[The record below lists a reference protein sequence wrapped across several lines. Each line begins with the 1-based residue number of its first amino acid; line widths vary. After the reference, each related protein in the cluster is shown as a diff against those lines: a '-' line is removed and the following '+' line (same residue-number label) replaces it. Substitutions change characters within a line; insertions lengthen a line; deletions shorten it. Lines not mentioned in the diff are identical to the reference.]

1 MAYLNSGSGPGGLL
15 SDQPA
20 LSAQEPAK
28 GSVNP
33 NFGSNFSLGVGLT
46 PAQSQ
51 NLGASPAPST
61 TPQQGG
67 TQEAKTAFD
76 NAAKRYD
83 TAPVGPMDVVDLAD
97 VNTNRRFGLFGKR
110 TDVQGLISRGFNYLD
125 DNGQIVQVK
134 PGEMSEEDFLALA
147 GNAKNNQSL
156 AQKYGIGN
164 TNGWT
169 RDAIE
174 FRRRQYQGSN
184 PYMTF
189 DPTKPAQ
196 STTPTTAEGTTG
208 KKSYNWDIS
217 FDKEGDFSWDD
228 ISARLIKAMYAN
240 GKYDILDQM
249 LDNGK
254 ITDNGLSAFYQTTL
268 GLTPGEDGKIRFN
281 KDALQAAL
289 NGQYITQAQFDEM
302 AGLLP
307 QKQVAAETQPAAPAT
322 TPAQTPAAA
331 TPTDW
336 EQVARDN
343 GFKDMEDVKRFQQ
356 ASGLKVDG
364 KVGPQTLAKLKAN
377 QNAMGTFRAIYDAS
391 QNPNDKYTMTRF
403 GGMQFGNTGYTWY
416 DNGRVF
422 DSRTGRKGSYTPGA
436 NGRFDVRRINWDV
449 TPEAMNASQR
459 TAGTMGTMR
468 AGMRK
473 NGGKLMKYFQVG
485 GQINQQQ
492 VAQEQGNSQRE
503 AMIELLQGL
512 AAGKP
517 QEAIANFANKLGV
530 DEATADKYTAKILKD
545 WSESINQAKTD
556 PETKA
561 LIGNAI
567 ANYQSYKQKYN
578 RPAGAPAPMAKQ
590 GTKLEYIQR
599 LRGICPEGYELKMFK
614 AGGKVCKKCQKV
626 EEACKG
632 KKMEDG
638 GESPIVQQFK
648 NGRKCKK

>member
-1 MAYLNSGSGPGGLL
+1 MAYLNSGSGSGGLL
-15 SDQPA
+15 SDQPE
-20 LSAQEPAK
+20 LTTPVQELTK

-46 PAQSQ
+46 PIQSQ
-51 NLGASPAPST
+51 NLGANPAPLT
-61 TPQQGG
+61 TP
-67 TQEAKTAFD
+67 T
-76 NAAKRYD
+76 
-83 TAPVGPMDVVDLAD
+83 GPMDVVDLAD
-97 VNTNRRFGLFGKR
+97 VNTNRRFGLFGQR
-110 TDVQGLISRGFNYLD
+110 TDVQGLINRGFNYLD

-134 PGEMSEEDFLALA
+134 PGTMSEEDFLTLA
-147 GNAKNNQSL
+147 ENARNNQSL
-156 AQKYGIGN
+156 AQKYGMGN
-164 TNGWT
+164 MNGWT

-184 PYMTF
+184 PFMTF
-189 DPTKPAQ
+189 DSTKPAQ
-196 STTPTTAEGTTG
+196 SITPTEGTSG

-240 GKYDILDQM
+240 GKYDVLDQM

-268 GLTPGEDGKIRFN
+268 GLTPGEGGKIRFN

-307 QKQVAAETQPAAPAT
+307 QEQAAAEAQPAAPAQ

-364 KVGPQTLAKLKAN
+364 KVGPQTLAKLRAN

-473 NGGKLMKYFQVG
+473 NGGKLMKYFQAG

-567 ANYQSYKQKYN
+567 ANYQNYKQKFN